1 MKLFFPALL
10 SLGALGLCLAASKKS
25 VRWCT
30 TSPAESSK
38 CAQWQRRMK
47 KVRGPSVT
55 CVKKTSRFE
64 CIQAISTE
72 KADAVTLDGGLVYD
86 AGLDP
91 YKLRPIAAEVYGTE
105 NNPQTHYY
113 AVAIAKKGTNF
124 QLNQLQGLKSC
135 HTGLGR
141 SAGWNI
147 PMGLLR
153 PFLDWTGPP
162 EPLQKAVAKFFSAS
176 CVPCVDGKEYPNLC
190 QLCAGTGENKCAC
203 SSQEPYFGYS
213 GAFKCLQ
220 DGAGDVAFVKDSTVF
235 ESLPAKADR
244 DQYEL
249 LCPNNTRKP
258 VDASQECHLAR
269 VPSHAVVARSVNGKE
284 DLIWKLLV
292 KAQEKFG
299 RGKPSAFQLF
309 GSPAGQKDLLFKD
322 SALGLLRIP
331 SKIDSGLYLGSN
343 YITAIRGLRETAA
356 EVELRRAQVVWCAV
370 GSDEQLKCQE
380 WSRQS
385 NQSVVCATASTT
397 EDCIALVLKGEADAL
412 SLDGG
417 YIYIAGKCGL
427 VPVLAESQQSP
438 ESSGLDCVH
447 RPVKGYLAVAVVR
460 KANDKITWNSLR
472 GKKSCHTAV
481 DRTAGWNIP
490 MGPLFKNTDSC
501 RFDEFF
507 SQSCAPGSDP
517 RSKLC
522 ALCAGNEEGQNK
534 CVPNSSERYY
544 GYTGAFRCLAENVG
558 DVAFVKD
565 VTVLDNTDGKNTEQ
579 WAKDLKLGD
588 FELLCLNGTRKP
600 VTEAESCHLPVAPN
614 HAVVSRIDKVAHLE
628 QVLLRQQAHFGRN
641 GQDCP
646 GKFCLFQSKTKNLL
660 FNDNTECLAKL
671 QGKTTYEEYLGP
683 QYVTAIAKLRRCST
697 SPLLEA
703 CAFLMR

>member
-258 VDASQECHLAR
+258 VDAFQECHLAR

-343 YITAIRGLRETAA
+343 YITAIRGLRESNGG
-356 EVELRRAQVVWCAV
+356 RRAQVVWCAV

-427 VPVLAESQQSP
+427 VPVLAESQ
-438 ESSGLDCVH
+438 H
-447 RPVKGYLAVAVVR
+447 
-460 KANDKITWNSLR
+460 
-472 GKKSCHTAV
+472 
-481 DRTAGWNIP
+481 
-490 MGPLFKNTDSC
+490 
-501 RFDEFF
+501 EFF

-600 VTEAESCHLPVAPN
+600 VTEAESCHLAVAPN

-697 SPLLEA
+697 SLPAEMNSTDSAPESFRGESGDGKYSIQLVIRWNWRKLGDLGCVLCGRGSHLLGAAAEGRYEEEEEEA
-703 CAFLMR
+703 